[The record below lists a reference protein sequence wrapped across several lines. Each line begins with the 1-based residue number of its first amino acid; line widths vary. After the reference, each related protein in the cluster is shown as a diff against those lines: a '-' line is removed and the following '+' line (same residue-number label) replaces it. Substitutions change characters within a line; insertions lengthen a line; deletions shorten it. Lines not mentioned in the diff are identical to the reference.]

1 MKCKKCGNEFDGN
14 VCPHC
19 GTPVEQPRSKD
30 QSLPPHKD
38 NGTLCMVLGILGL
51 AFSLFCFGWIFAI
64 AAIVVGRK
72 CKDTQTPGRRKVG
85 MVTSIIT
92 LALTVLILIAA
103 AVSGDDNAT
112 ETEQTEIATEIE
124 SIETEV
130 APTEAEP
137 APETETVPEA
147 NTSAMVDY
155 IAAEAKKSANQA
167 ATEEKRDEAIEYI
180 SSHYPNYFADN
191 ETMEKTMYY
200 GYYLEYAYM
209 SDDPTNVYANLG
221 MDTYQAVKYV
231 YRGTES
237 VEDDHVT
244 ENLRQISEWLNKLG
258 YNAEFEDGSGDASGD
273 ASDARDVPSEYV
285 SALNKANSYSDN
297 MHMSKQGIYEQLTS
311 EYGEKFSEEAAQYAI
326 DNMEADWN
334 YNALQTAQSYSDNMH
349 MSKQGI
355 YDQLISAYGEQ
366 FTEDEAQYAVDN
378 VDADWNY
385 NALQTAKSYQE
396 NMDMSPEAIRDQLT
410 SEYGEQFTPEEA
422 AYAIEN
428 LE

>member
-1 MKCKKCGNEFDGN
+1 MKCKKYGNDFSGN

-19 GTPVEQPRSKD
+19 GTPAPKPTPR
-30 QSLPPHKD
+30 KD

-103 AVSGDDNAT
+103 AVSGDDNTA

-124 SIETEV
+124 SIESEV
-130 APTEAEP
+130 ATTEAEP
-137 APETETVPEA
+137 TPETETVPEA

-231 YRGTES
+231 YRGTET
-237 VEDDHVT
+237 VEDEHVQ
-244 ENLRQISEWLNKLG
+244 ENLKQIAEILEALG
-258 YNAEFEDGSGDASGD
+258 YDAETEEAET
-273 ASDARDVPSEYV
+273 AQPAPQ
-285 SALNKANSYSDN
+285 A
-297 MHMSKQGIYEQLTS
+297 
-311 EYGEKFSEEAAQYAI
+311 EEAAVSESASSEAAVEPSGSLPASTAAAPVPA
-326 DNMEADWN
+326 EAD
-334 YNALQTAQSYSDNMH
+334 AVQIAPEASEQSAEPQSGAVYWTPGGEKYHSTQDCPSLARSNTIL
-349 MSKQGI
+349 SGS
-355 YDQLISAYGEQ
+355 IS
-366 FTEDEAQYAVDN
+366 EAQA
-378 VDADWNY
+378 AG
-385 NALQTAKSYQE
+385 KSE
-396 NMDMSPEAIRDQLT
+396 PCKNCH
-410 SEYGEQFTPEEA
+410 
-422 AYAIEN
+422 
-428 LE
+428 

>member
-1 MKCKKCGNEFDGN
+1 MKCKKCGNEFSGD

-19 GTPVEQPRSKD
+19 GTLAPKQTA
-30 QSLPPHKD
+30 QKD
-38 NGTLCMVLGILGL
+38 NGTLCMILGILGL
-51 AFSLFCFGWIFAI
+51 VFSLFCFGWILAI
-64 AAIVVGRK
+64 ASIVVGMK

-85 MVTSIIT
+85 MITSIIT
-92 LALTVLILIAA
+92 LALTVIILIAA
-103 AVSGDDNAT
+103 AVSGDDSMTENEQVETVT
-112 ETEQTEIATEIE
+112 ETISA
-124 SIETEV
+124 ETEV
-130 APTEAEP
+130 ASSEA
-137 APETETVPEA
+137 ETETMPEA

-355 YDQLISAYGEQ
+355 YDQLISEYGEQ

>member
-1 MKCKKCGNEFDGN
+1 MKCKKCGNEFSGN
-14 VCPHC
+14 ACPHC
-19 GTPVEQPRSKD
+19 GTPAPKPQ
-30 QSLPPHKD
+30 KD

-51 AFSLFCFGWIFAI
+51 VFTLSCFGWIFAI

-72 CKDTQTPGRRKVG
+72 CKDTQMPGRRKAG
-85 MVTSIIT
+85 MITSIIT

-103 AVSGDDNAT
+103 AVSGDDNTA
-112 ETEQTEIATEIE
+112 ETEQIETSSVAEIA
-124 SIETEV
+124 SETL
-130 APTEAEP
+130 
-137 APETETVPEA
+137 TETVTVEADAESEAETMPEA
-147 NTSAMVDY
+147 NTSEMVDY
-155 IAAEAKKSANQA
+155 IAAEAKKSANQD

-180 SSHYPNYFADN
+180 SSHYPNYFVDN

-258 YNAEFEDGSGDASGD
+258 YNAEFEDGSGAV
-273 ASDARDVPSEYV
+273 SDAQDVPAEYV

-326 DNMEADWN
+326 ENMEADWN

-355 YDQLISAYGEQ
+355 FDQLVSEYGEQ

-410 SEYGEQFTPEEA
+410 SEYGEQFTQEEA
-422 AYAIEN
+422 DYAIDN